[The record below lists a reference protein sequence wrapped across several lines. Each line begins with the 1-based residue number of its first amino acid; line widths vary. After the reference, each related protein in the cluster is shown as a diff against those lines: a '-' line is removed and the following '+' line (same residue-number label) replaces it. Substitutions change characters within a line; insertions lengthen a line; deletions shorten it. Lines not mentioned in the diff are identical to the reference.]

1 MLRQGLR
8 FLVVGGFNTS
18 ITYGLYCVLVIWW
31 HPQLA
36 WLTVFLLGLALGFY
50 THTRLVF
57 KGRLG
62 HRKAVGYTLLQL
74 LLYALSSTLIYL
86 SMHFVGLGPRTAA
99 AVAIVV
105 NVPISFLLS
114 RRILSDRATPAV
126 AVPR

>member
-8 FLVVGGFNTS
+8 FLVVGGINTG
-18 ITYGLYCVLVIWW
+18 ITYGLYCVLVYWW

-50 THTRLVF
+50 GHTRLVF
-57 KGRLG
+57 NGRLG

-74 LLYALSSTLIYL
+74 LLYGLSSSLIFIA
-86 SMHFVGLGPRTAA
+86 MHLGGLGPRAAA
-99 AVAIVV
+99 AVAIAI

-114 RRILSDRATPAV
+114 RRILSDRPAL
-126 AVPR
+126 AASLRG

>member
-1 MLRQGLR
+1 MLRQGMR
-8 FLVVGGFNTS
+8 FLLVGGINTG
-18 ITYGLYCVLVIWW
+18 ITYGLYCVLVFWW

-50 THTRLVF
+50 GHTRLVF

-74 LLYALSSTLIYL
+74 LLYALSSAMIYIA
-86 SMHFVGLGPRTAA
+86 MQHVGLGPRAA
-99 AVAIVV
+99 AGAAIAI

-114 RRILSDRATPAV
+114 RWILSDRPAP
-126 AVPR
+126 AASLPG